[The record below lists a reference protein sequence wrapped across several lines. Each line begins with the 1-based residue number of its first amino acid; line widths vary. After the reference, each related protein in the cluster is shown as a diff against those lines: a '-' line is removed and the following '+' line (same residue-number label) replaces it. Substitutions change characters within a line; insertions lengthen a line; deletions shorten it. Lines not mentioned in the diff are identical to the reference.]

1 MPSVRKTTKPKPT
14 IRKRR
19 YNRRSKKSLV
29 SLIKKVSLG
38 TQETKM
44 ATQRASAQVFH
55 NGGVGS
61 SGKPMLMFEN
71 CLKTTQ
77 GLSDGTNLAHRV
89 GDCITPVGVKL
100 YMEFD
105 QPSDRSN
112 VNFKVFIVKIRSHSV
127 QTALP
132 MKAISSNIIMDPVD
146 TEYCQIVATRTYKYG
161 DNYFTGDVNKFTCF
175 FRKSWIK
182 LPKFQYV
189 YKSDNDQLGRDY
201 QLAVYVG
208 AYDTS
213 GTLLTDVIGSV
224 SFNCALYFKD
234 A

>member
-1 MPSVRKTTKPKPT
+1 MPKVYKNTKPKPT
-14 IRKRR
+14 TRKRYVKR
-19 YNRRSKKSLV
+19 NKKSLV

-44 ATQRASAQVFH
+44 ATQRSTLGLFH
-55 NGGVGS
+55 NGGLTSAGRPQLV
-61 SGKPMLMFEN
+61 FDN

-77 GLSDGTNLAHRV
+77 GITDGTGITHRV

-105 QPSDRSN
+105 QPSDRPN
-112 VNFKVFIVKIRSHSV
+112 VTFKVFVVKIRSHSV
-127 QTALP
+127 QSNLL
-132 MKAISSNIIMDPVD
+132 MKSISSNVIMDPVD

-161 DNYFTGDVNKFTCF
+161 DNYFTGDVNKSTCF
-175 FRKSWIK
+175 FRKTWIQ
-182 LPKFQYV
+182 LPRYQYV
-189 YKSDNDQLGRDY
+189 YKGDNDQLGRDY

-208 AYDTS
+208 AYDTG
-213 GTLLTDVIGSV
+213 GTLPSDIIGNV
-224 SFNCALYFKD
+224 SFNCAMYFKD